1 MILWFT
7 TVMAWLI
14 ASLYIQIVWLVDT
27 NEVKEVINE
36 TAEFEFYG
44 ECSDEVFARAIQIV

>member
-27 NEVKEVINE
+27 NEAKEVINE